1 MVERGLSP
9 YRTPISAVILT
20 KNEERHIERCIRSV
34 DFANEVVVVD
44 SGSTD
49 GTCDIARRCGARVVE
64 QAWLGYSAQRNAGAA
79 AATHPWVLWL
89 DADEVVS
96 SALRTSIVAAL
107 ERPMDPRD
115 AYVFERRGDFLGLL
129 LPDESRASKRK
140 HFARLYH
147 RDHSRYNP
155 EQIVHEEVEVSG
167 RLVPL
172 DGVLLHWRGQTF
184 ASIAET
190 FVGYAELEAIELDR
204 RGVRATPARM
214 VMRTLARF
222 GWVYVIKRYYR
233 LGSRGLLYAMLK
245 ANSELLRYGRLW
257 ERQHVPEPVRDPPP
271 GLL

>member
-1 MVERGLSP
+1 
-9 YRTPISAVILT
+9 
-20 KNEERHIERCIRSV
+20 
-34 DFANEVVVVD
+34 
-44 SGSTD
+44 
-49 GTCDIARRCGARVVE
+49 
-64 QAWLGYSAQRNAGAA
+64 
-79 AATHPWVLWL
+79 
-89 DADEVVS
+89 
-96 SALRTSIVAAL
+96 
-107 ERPMDPRD
+107 
-115 AYVFERRGDFLGLL
+115 
-129 LPDESRASKRK
+129 
-140 HFARLYH
+140 
-147 RDHSRYNP
+147 
-155 EQIVHEEVEVSG
+155 
-167 RLVPL
+167 VPL